1 MNELLLQALLWEE
14 QSSRVGG
21 RDGRKR
27 RAQGRSHPSNPG
39 GFPPLGVKAAWS
51 ERANTMQGWCR
62 WQDNEFYLSYN
73 LMKHLPPWMS

>member
-27 RAQGRSHPSNPG
+27 RAQGEATRVTLEASLLSVLKL
-39 GFPPLGVKAAWS
+39 LGQNMLTQCKA
-51 ERANTMQGWCR
+51 GV
-62 WQDNEFYLSYN
+62 DG
-73 LMKHLPPWMS
+73 KIMSFTWATI